1 MHIICQSVFRRRLVR
16 SAALAAATA
25 MLLAACGSSS
35 GSSSSSNSGSG
46 SSSGSSATQSTSS
59 GRSGGSSQNY
69 AALLKAARTAKP
81 SSYEGPTTPSKAPAH
96 VHLAVVTCSS
106 QLSGC
111 VTPATAVQQAAKTL
125 GWTVH
130 VYDGGGTSQK
140 QVAAMLDAISNGA
153 SVIATTAINPNLVQQ
168 GLRAAKKAHVLV
180 VSGSDGIDTPNPVEK
195 PTGGNLGYAF
205 DVGPDYA
212 ELGKKA
218 AQWIIGNSDG
228 KADIAVFS
236 DKEFP
241 SVLALQSGLLKEL
254 KTCSGCTVSPLQY
267 FNGTQVGTTLG
278 SQVTG
283 YVQSHPGVDYVFAP
297 YDPAAAAMVTAIAQA
312 GLANKVKV
320 IGVLGSQQNINFIR
334 KGEVQA
340 ADAAYDNQY
349 MGYMIVDQTIRELD
363 HKPLFDPHGG
373 NLPFV
378 MLDKTNLP
386 SNGANWTAS
395 FGYKSKFESLWK

>member
-1 MHIICQSVFRRRLVR
+1 MHISCHSVLRHR
-16 SAALAAATA
+16 SLRSVALATATA
-25 MLLAACGSSS
+25 TLLAACGSSS
-35 GSSSSSNSGSG
+35 GSSSSSNSGTSTSG
-46 SSSGSSATQSTSS
+46 GSSASQSSSGQ
-59 GRSGGSSQNY
+59 SGGSSQSY
-69 AALLKAARTAKP
+69 ASLLKAARTATP
-81 SSYEGPTTPSKAPAH
+81 SSYEGPTTPSKAPGH
-96 VHLAVVTCSS
+96 VNLAVVTCSS

-111 VTPATAVQQAAKTL
+111 VSPATGLQQAAKTL

-153 SVIATTAINPNLVQQ
+153 RVIATIAINPNLVQQ

-205 DVGPDYA
+205 DVGPNYA
-212 ELGKKA
+212 ALGKKA
-218 AQWIIGNSDG
+218 GQWIIGNSDG
-228 KADIAVFS
+228 KANIAVFS

-254 KTCSGCTVSPLQY
+254 KTCSTCTVSPLQY

-283 YVQSHPGVDYVFAP
+283 YVQAHPGVDYVFAP

-312 GLANKVKV
+312 GLVNKVKV
-320 IGVLGSQQNINFIR
+320 VGVLGSQQNINFIR
-334 KGEVQA
+334 KGQVQA

-363 HKPLFDPHGG
+363 HKPLFNPHGG

-395 FGYKSKFESLWK
+395 FGYTSKFESLWK